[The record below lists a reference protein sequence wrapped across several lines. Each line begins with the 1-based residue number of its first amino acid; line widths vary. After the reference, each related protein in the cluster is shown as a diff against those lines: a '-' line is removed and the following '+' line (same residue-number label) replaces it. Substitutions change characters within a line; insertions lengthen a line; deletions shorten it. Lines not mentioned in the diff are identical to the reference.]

1 MRLLFGIKSLS
12 VVRGGAERVLINV
25 CSELVERGHEISIVT
40 FDKPEDSLL
49 YPISSKINLIQL
61 GVGNP
66 RYRTNASDF
75 FNRILALRELS
86 IKIKPD
92 VVVGFMSSIYILFAL
107 GLVGLRIPLVSSE
120 HIVPM
125 YYKNRK
131 LEFILMI
138 IAGLLSKK
146 ITVLSE
152 NVKQMY
158 PKILHKKMV
167 PIANPLGIE
176 KTTYSSNKNFNNK
189 VILNVG
195 RLEDQKDQATL
206 ITAFSLISKENP
218 DWTLRIVGEGS
229 LRLSLEQL
237 AVHLSIDH
245 KVFFVG
251 SVENIEYEY
260 SEATFL
266 VVSSKFE
273 SFGLVTLEAM
283 SFGLPVIG
291 FRNCAGTNELII
303 NEVNGLLIDESDKVA
318 NLSHGMMILIKNYDL
333 YEELKTN
340 TELTVKKFSLKKITS
355 IWEEMLI
362 NTHLKD

>member
-1 MRLLFGIKSLS
+1 MRILFGIKSLS

-25 CSELVERGHEISIVT
+25 CSELAERGHEILIVT
-40 FDKPEDSLL
+40 FDKPEEPLL
-49 YPISSKINLIQL
+49 YSINSKIRLIQL

-66 RYRTNASDF
+66 SNRTNIF
-75 FNRILALRELS
+75 EFLNRLLALRKLS
-86 IKIKPD
+86 FKIKPD

-107 GLVGLRIPLVSSE
+107 SLLGLKIPLVSSE
-120 HIVPM
+120 HIVPI

-131 LEFILMI
+131 LEFVLMI
-138 IAGLLSKK
+138 IAGLMSKR

-158 PKILHKKMV
+158 PKILHKKMI
-167 PIANPLGIE
+167 PIANPLGLE
-176 KTTYSSNKNFNNK
+176 KIKYSSNNNFKNK

-206 ITAFSLISKENP
+206 ITAFSLISKKNP
-218 DWTLRIVGEGS
+218 EWTLRIVGDGS
-229 LRLSLEQL
+229 LRYSLEKL
-237 AVHLSIDH
+237 AFNLSIND

-260 SEATFL
+260 LDASFL

-291 FRNCAGTNELII
+291 FKNCAGTNELII
-303 NEVNGLLIDESDKVA
+303 NEVNGLLIDESNKVE
-318 NLSHGMMILIKNYDL
+318 NLSQGMNRLIRNYDL
-333 YEELKTN
+333 FEKLKEN
-340 TELTVKKFSLKKITS
+340 TDLVVKKFSAKKITNL
-355 IWEEMLI
+355 WEEMLI
-362 NTHLKD
+362 NTKLK